1 MKGAAS
7 SVDNKGGFGK
17 LCKGDQ
23 DGGACVLIL
32 GRHYNNEVIA
42 GSEIFCTIS
51 AHQNSVV
58 K

>member
-7 SVDNKGGFGK
+7 SVDNKGGFRET
-17 LCKGDQ
+17 LQ

-32 GRHYNNEVIA
+32 GREDNNEVIA
-42 GSEIFCTIS
+42 GSEIFEPSQPTKI
-51 AHQNSVV
+51 V